1 MNEQTNSAA
10 PTILNRLV
18 SSYTLRPGVSLPVI
32 APNAAKSLSLP
43 PSPARRYPGQHL
55 IAINRDRL
63 GFLQRAVAECGDV
76 TYLSLGPGKLVILTH
91 PDDIRDVLVTNKR
104 NFVKGRGLERSKRLL
119 GEGLLTSEGTFHLR
133 QRRLAQPAFHRE
145 RIAGY
150 ASVMAS
156 YAEKTRDGWTAEQTI
171 DVSREMNA
179 LTLAIAGKTLLNA
192 EVEGD
197 TRAIG
202 DALSEVMR
210 LFNIALLPF
219 AEYFDH
225 LPLPWNVRF
234 ERAKATLDRIIY
246 RVIAERRASGE
257 DRGDLLSML
266 MMAQDAEG
274 DGGAMTDEQLRDE
287 AMTIFLAGHET
298 TANALTFT
306 WYLLSQNPDV
316 EQRMSDEVAAV
327 LGGRTPTMEDVMKLP
342 YTRAVFTE
350 SMRLLPPAWTLGY
363 RAVEEY
369 SVRGFRIPAGSLVLM
384 PQYIVHRDP
393 RWYADPLR
401 FDPGRWLPPIAVER
415 PRFAYFPFGGGV
427 RQCIGEQF
435 AWTEGILVLATMV
448 QKWRLRMPLN
458 TPLAV
463 APSFTLRPKDRVVAT
478 VERRR

>member
-1 MNEQTNSAA
+1 MGNADVRAA
-10 PTILNRLV
+10 VKP
-18 SSYTLRPGVSLPVI
+18 P
-32 APNAAKSLSLP
+32 LP
-43 PSPARRYPGQHL
+43 PSPVRRYPGQHL

-63 GFLQRAVAECGDV
+63 GFLQRVVAECGDV
-76 TYLSLGPGKLVILTH
+76 AYLSLGPGHLAVLTH

-119 GEGLLTSEGTFHLR
+119 GNGLLTSEGSFHLR

-150 ASVMAS
+150 AAVMAS
-156 YAEKTRDGWTAEQTI
+156 YTEKTRDSWTAGATI
-171 DVSREMNA
+171 DVGREMMA
-179 LTLAIAGKTLLNA
+179 LTLAIAGKTLLNV
-192 EVEGD
+192 EVGGGD

-202 DALSEVMR
+202 EALSEVMR

-234 ERAKATLDRIIY
+234 DRARATLDNIIY

-306 WYLLSQNPDV
+306 WYLLSQHPDV
-316 EQRMSDEVAAV
+316 ERRMCEEVATV
-327 LGGRTPTMEDVMKLP
+327 LRGRTPSMEDVMKLS
-342 YTRAVFTE
+342 YVRAVFTE

-369 SVRGFRIPAGSLVLM
+369 SVKGFRIPAGTLVLM

-393 RWYADPLR
+393 RWYSDPLR
-401 FDPGRWLPPIAVER
+401 FDPDRWLPPNAVDR

-448 QKWRLRMPLN
+448 QKWRLRIPQN

-463 APSFTLRPKDRVVAT
+463 APSFTLRPKDRVLAT
-478 VERRR
+478 LEPAVMDGKHAR